1 MIDYVEEYVAKER
14 ENAILST
21 EIKNILNLLFD
32 SIETESYINPFGIM
46 SYLKAIYPTRWENKM
61 RKLYAQN
68 DESDRDS

>member
-1 MIDYVEEYVAKER
+1 MIDFVEEYVATER

-21 EIKNILNLLFD
+21 ELKNVLDLLFD